1 MPTWSVE
8 CAGACSV
15 TGKPES
21 NICTYG
27 ADRFLDISHMRMS
40 LRVERIDCT
49 DSVERLLVVY
59 VSVGAICLSNFHGT
73 HNGRNIRE

>member
-1 MPTWSVE
+1 MPMWSIE
-8 CAGACSV
+8 CTGACSV

-27 ADRFLDISHMRMS
+27 ADPCLDISHMLMS
-40 LRVERIDCT
+40 LRVERIDWT
-49 DSVERLLVVY
+49 DFVERLLVVH